1 MQADGP
7 TKVAPMKIAVVGTGI
22 SGMSAAWLLSQRH
35 EVTVYESAARI
46 GGHSH
51 TVDAVDVRGQSVPV
65 DTGFIVYNEA
75 NYPNLTALF
84 AHLGVPTKKA
94 QMDFAVSLNDGAL
107 EYGSATPGAIFA
119 QKRNVFSPRF
129 WSMLRDLTR
138 FYREA
143 PLDQALKGDATR
155 QSIGE
160 YLQTGGY
167 CSAFLED
174 HLFPQC
180 AAIWSSSVGSIRDY
194 PAAALVR
201 FFENHGLLKIV
212 GRPQWRT
219 VDGGSRAYV
228 KALTQAFADRIR
240 LGCGVQK
247 IRRADDGAY
256 VTDTQGQVQR
266 YDQVLIAAHGD
277 QALAMLADPS
287 TEEARLLGAFRYS
300 RNVAVLHTDVSLM
313 PRRRAAWSSW
323 NYIGQR
329 DDPAGRCV
337 TYWMNRLQDL
347 RSADPLFVTL
357 NPCTAPDAA
366 KVLRTDRY
374 DHPIFDAPAMAAQ
387 KKLWSLQGRQRTWF
401 CGAHFGSGFHE
412 DGLQSGLAAAEAL
425 GGVRR
430 PWTVANESGR
440 IFITAAPAPE
450 PAW

>member
-256 VTDTQGQVQR
+256 VTDTQGQVQ
-266 YDQVLIAAHGD
+266 
-277 QALAMLADPS
+277 
-287 TEEARLLGAFRYS
+287 LLC
-300 RNVAVLHTDVSLM
+300 M
-313 PRRRAAWSSW
+313 PRVLGQAFNPLSLYFCHRKAGGLAAILYEVNNTFGERHAYLIPVKGGAGEIRQACDKAFYVSPFMPMALRYAFEVSPPGEDVRVAIQVSDTDGLLLNTAFAGRRAELTDRALLAAFF
-323 NYIGQR
+323 G
-329 DDPAGRCV
+329 A
-337 TYWMNRLQDL
+337 
-347 RSADPLFVTL
+347 PLL
-357 NPCTAPDAA
+357 AL
-366 KVLRTDRY
+366 KVL
-374 DHPIFDAPAMAAQ
+374 AAIHWEG
-387 KKLWSLQGRQRTWF
+387 LRTWLK
-401 CGAHFGSGFHE
+401 GSGFH
-412 DGLQSGLAAAEAL
+412 
-425 GGVRR
+425 RR
-430 PWTVANESGR
+430 PPPPEQPVTVVG
-440 IFITAAPAPE
+440 
-450 PAW
+450 